1 MLLYRQLIKTL
12 SVAIK
17 IMQHAPPQLPRGHSQ
32 QRTARPSLKTR
43 LNFDLPTVDNASCA
57 RLLTVQEMAGAYGK
71 RARCTGTLVHS
82 GTQTLMSAK
91 GECRLPLY
99 LKQRAMKYGWHGG
112 REKTVQ
118 TTGDRRPGRGPRAR
132 ICSTC
137 FVILST
143 IRCN

>member
-1 MLLYRQLIKTL
+1 MLLYKQLIKTM

-82 GTQTLMSAK
+82 GTETVKSAK
-91 GECRLPLY
+91 GKCRLPLY
-99 LKQRAMKYGWHGG
+99 LKQCAMKYGWHGG
-112 REKTVQ
+112 RGEASTNY
-118 TTGDRRPGRGPRAR
+118 RGPAAR
-132 ICSTC
+132 KWAWGPNMLYM
-137 FVILST
+137 F
-143 IRCN
+143 CNSLYYHM